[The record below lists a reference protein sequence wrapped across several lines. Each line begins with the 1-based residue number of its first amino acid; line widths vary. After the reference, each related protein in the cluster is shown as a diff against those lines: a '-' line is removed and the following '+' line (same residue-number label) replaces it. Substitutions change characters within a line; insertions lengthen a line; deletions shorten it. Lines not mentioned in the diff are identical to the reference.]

1 MKLQEYPAIGEQVWS
16 GKLPNGLTVF
26 VVPKRGFHKSFAV
39 FATDYGGA
47 DRRFKLSGKWHD
59 TPEGVAHFLEHKM
72 FDTKDGNALSVL
84 GANGASPNAFTSTDI
99 TAYYFECIEMFTENL
114 KTLLSFVSVPWF
126 TPESVE
132 KEQGIIGQEI
142 RMYEDE
148 PEYCLY
154 FGLLKSLYSH
164 NPLRDSVAGTVES
177 IAEITAA
184 TLYDC
189 HKIFY
194 NPSNMALCVTGD
206 VDPAAVFEIARDV
219 LPEEAGEI
227 PERDYGPKESL
238 LPVSASFSKA
248 MEVSL
253 PMFLAG
259 CKVEA
264 AAKGRDSLRLELV
277 SALALE
283 MLAGHSSPLYIR
295 LYGQGLVTDD
305 FSASLETMAGAA
317 HVVFGGETRDPERV
331 FCEVKGELA
340 RLAGAG
346 ADPELFGRLK
356 KAMVG
361 SQIRSLNSFDAI
373 CENVVTGHFRGY
385 DAFEAAEIV
394 ASITMD
400 EVTAFLSGSL
410 VPDNMAISIIT
421 PNAVCGPQGVRSQE
435 SEVRI
440 GRE

>member
-39 FATDYGGA
+39 FATDYGGV
-47 DRRFKLSGKWHD
+47 DRRFKLSGNWQD

-72 FDTKDGNALSVL
+72 FDTEDGNALSRL
-84 GANGASPNAFTSTDI
+84 SANGASPNAYTSTDI
-99 TAYYFECIEMFTENL
+99 TAYHFECIEMFPENL
-114 KTLLSFVSVPWF
+114 KILLSFVSVPWF

-142 RMYEDE
+142 CMYEDD
-148 PEYCLY
+148 PEHNLY
-154 FGLLKSLYSH
+154 YGLMKSLYSH
-164 NPLRDSVAGTVES
+164 NPLRDSVAGSVES

-189 HKIFY
+189 HRIFY
-194 NPSNMALCVTGD
+194 NPSNMALCVAGD
-206 VDPAAVFEIARDV
+206 VDPAAVFEIARET
-219 LPEEAGEI
+219 LPNEAGEI
-227 PERDYGPKESL
+227 PQRDYGPEESM
-238 LPVSASFSKA
+238 LPASASFAKA

-259 CKVEA
+259 CKVEPPA
-264 AAKGRDSLRLELV
+264 RGRDSLRLDLV

-283 MLAGHSSPLYIR
+283 LLMGHSSPLYFR
-295 LYGQGLVTDD
+295 LYGQGLVNDD
-305 FSASLETMAGAA
+305 FSALLETTAGAA

-331 FCEVKGELA
+331 FCEVKDELA
-340 RLAGAG
+340 RLSDAG

-356 KAMVG
+356 KVMVG

-373 CENVVTGHFRGY
+373 CGSVVTGHFRGY
-385 DAFEAAEIV
+385 DAFEAPEIV
-394 ASITMD
+394 ASISEG
-400 EVTAFLSGSL
+400 EVMAFLRESV
-410 VPDNMAISIIT
+410 VPGNMAISVIT
-421 PNAVCGPQGVRSQE
+421 PNAVCGPQVASG
-435 SEVRI
+435 
-440 GRE
+440 